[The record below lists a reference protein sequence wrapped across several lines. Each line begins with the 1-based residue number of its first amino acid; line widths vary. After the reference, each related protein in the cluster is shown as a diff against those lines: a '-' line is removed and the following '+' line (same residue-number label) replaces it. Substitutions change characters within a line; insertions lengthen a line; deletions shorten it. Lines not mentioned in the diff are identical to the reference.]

1 MQGCASHAGVRR
13 PGRKRRSHS
22 QARAQALGKTQSE
35 GDQHPPTAP
44 MTWMERLRRVFA
56 IDLCGARSLCPL
68 CGGRLRVIAD
78 VTRPD
83 VIQRILEHVA
93 KQQGPPDFSSN
104 RPSLT
109 IH

>member
-1 MQGCASHAGVRR
+1 
-13 PGRKRRSHS
+13 
-22 QARAQALGKTQSE
+22 
-35 GDQHPPTAP
+35 

-56 IDLCGARSLCPL
+56 IDLSVCPH

-93 KQQGPPDFSSN
+93 KQQGPPDLSPS
-104 RPSLT
+104 RPSRT